1 MAKFFTGFTVFHL
14 IGIGLMVCGH
24 WLPGGQPTRMGSEN
38 LFGSGFSFGFTI
50 SFVQVV
56 GAGSYFYEVIK
67 SKLKK

>member
-1 MAKFFTGFTVFHL
+1 MAKFFTGFTVFHA
-14 IGIGLMVCGH
+14 IGIALMVCGH
-24 WLPGGQPTRMGSEN
+24 YLPGGQPAKIGGAN
-38 LFGSGFSFGFTI
+38 VFNSGFDFGFTI